1 MQLPMYN
8 STSSSH
14 FLYYFYPY
22 KIGRAQN
29 HSISPDFL
37 CLFLC
42 LLSYSGLVLLPK
54 LHRLVPPS
62 DQSASSVEHADATR
76 ATSIIIRGNK
86 EWGLLCSMLYVS
98 RSDLLQKTNYKVI
111 HGYKGST
118 RDNPVI
124 TFTNMLSLVLV
135 GG

>member
-76 ATSIIIRGNK
+76 ATSIFIRRETKNGDYYVLYCTYHSLIYCRRPTTK
-86 EWGLLCSMLYVS
+86 RSTAIKAQRATTLSSLSQTCS
-98 RSDLLQKTNYKVI
+98 
-111 HGYKGST
+111 HWC
-118 RDNPVI
+118 
-124 TFTNMLSLVLV
+124 
-135 GG
+135 

>member
-1 MQLPMYN
+1 M
-8 STSSSH
+8 
-14 FLYYFYPY
+14 
-22 KIGRAQN
+22 
-29 HSISPDFL
+29 PDFL

-76 ATSIIIRGNK
+76 ATSIIIRRDK
-86 EWGLLCSMLYVS
+86 EWGACSILYVS
-98 RSDLLQKTNYKVI
+98 RSDLLQKTSYKVI
-111 HGYKGST
+111 NGYKGST